1 MPVDFGQRPISVTRA
16 AAVPD
21 VVPGASREPE
31 NDFVQNPS
39 AGASDMKRSLAIE
52 ELGTS
57 FQVEK
62 RVPLVRLKGHWL
74 KAAGFT
80 AGKRVTVT
88 CLSPGVME
96 LRAETVSAT
105 LNLILGGAPEGKPD
119 LPRAVPDGSR
129 AGVRGL
135 AEAPTGSAV
144 PAGLAPGLDCARWL
158 QAGSLGGSERNPLG
172 HSQGFPLGNGRVAA
186 CVPSWEVSVPPQST
200 PDPSRPSPDFP
211 AKPSINEDSA

>member
-1 MPVDFGQRPISVTRA
+1 M
-16 AAVPD
+16 
-21 VVPGASREPE
+21 PGA
-31 NDFVQNPS
+31 DFVQNPS

-105 LNLILGGAPEGKPD
+105 LNLILGGAPEGKP
-119 LPRAVPDGSR
+119 SR
-129 AGVRGL
+129 PARFL
-135 AEAPTGSAV
+135 REPEAPTGSDRPAYRLDLPPDLTV
-144 PAGLAPGLDCARWL
+144 PAGSRLAAWAVPNGTRWVIRRVFPSAPAGLPLASPPGKLA
-158 QAGSLGGSERNPLG
+158 SHRNRLPILCRPPL
-172 HSQGFPLGNGRVAA
+172 
-186 CVPSWEVSVPPQST
+186 
-200 PDPSRPSPDFP
+200 DFP
-211 AKPSINEDSA
+211 AKPRINEDSP

>member
-1 MPVDFGQRPISVTRA
+1 
-16 AAVPD
+16 
-21 VVPGASREPE
+21 
-31 NDFVQNPS
+31 
-39 AGASDMKRSLAIE
+39 MKRSLAIE

-96 LRAETVSAT
+96 LRAETVSST
-105 LNLILGGAPEGKPD
+105 LNLILGGAPDGKPD
-119 LPRAVPDGSR
+119 LPRAVPEGSR

-135 AEAPTGSAV
+135 AEVPTGSPI

-172 HSQGFPLGNGRVAA
+172 HSQGFPLGTGRVAA
-186 CVPSWEVSVPPQST
+186 CVPPQST
-200 PDPSRPSPDFP
+200 PDPKSPVP
-211 AKPSINEDSA
+211 GLPRQTENQ

>member
-1 MPVDFGQRPISVTRA
+1 
-16 AAVPD
+16 
-21 VVPGASREPE
+21 
-31 NDFVQNPS
+31 
-39 AGASDMKRSLAIE
+39 MKRSLAIE

-74 KAAGFT
+74 KAAGFP

-119 LPRAVPDGSR
+119 LPCAVPEGSR

-135 AEAPTGSAV
+135 AEVPTGSAI
-144 PAGLAPGLDCARWL
+144 PAGLVPGLDCARWL

-172 HSQGFPLGNGRVAA
+172 HSQGFPIGTGRVAA
-186 CVPSWEVSVPPQST
+186 CVRSWEVSVPPQST

-211 AKPSINEDSA
+211 AKPRINEDSA

>member
-1 MPVDFGQRPISVTRA
+1 MLVDFGQRPISVTRA

-21 VVPGASREPE
+21 VVPGASYEPE
-31 NDFVQNPS
+31 IDFVQNRS

-119 LPRAVPDGSR
+119 LPRAVPEGSR
-129 AGVRGL
+129 ARVRGL
-135 AEAPTGSAV
+135 AEAPTDSAV
-144 PAGLAPGLDCARWL
+144 PAGLAPR
-158 QAGSLGGSERNPLG
+158 
-172 HSQGFPLGNGRVAA
+172 
-186 CVPSWEVSVPPQST
+186 T
-200 PDPSRPSPDFP
+200 
-211 AKPSINEDSA
+211 

>member
-1 MPVDFGQRPISVTRA
+1 
-16 AAVPD
+16 
-21 VVPGASREPE
+21 
-31 NDFVQNPS
+31 
-39 AGASDMKRSLAIE
+39 MKRSLAIE

-80 AGKRVTVT
+80 AGKRLTVT

-96 LRAETVSAT
+96 LRAETVCTT

-119 LPRAVPDGSR
+119 LPRAVPEGSR

-135 AEAPTGSAV
+135 AEAPTGSAQ
-144 PAGLAPGLDCARWL
+144 PAGPAPGLDCARWL
-158 QAGSLGGSERNPLG
+158 QAGSLGGSEGNPLG
-172 HSQGFPLGNGRVAA
+172 YSRGLPIGTGRVAA
-186 CVPSWEVSVPPQST
+186 CVPSREVSVPPQSNGR
-200 PDPSRPSPDFP
+200 S
-211 AKPSINEDSA
+211 

>member
-1 MPVDFGQRPISVTRA
+1 MALAGMPEI
-16 AAVPD
+16 
-21 VVPGASREPE
+21 
-31 NDFVQNPS
+31 DFVQNPS

-96 LRAETVSAT
+96 LRAETASAT
-105 LNLILGGAPEGKPD
+105 PEGCPVRLAGQAELGAP
-119 LPRAVPDGSR
+119 
-129 AGVRGL
+129 
-135 AEAPTGSAV
+135 
-144 PAGLAPGLDCARWL
+144 
-158 QAGSLGGSERNPLG
+158 
-172 HSQGFPLGNGRVAA
+172 
-186 CVPSWEVSVPPQST
+186 SVCRE
-200 PDPSRPSPDFP
+200 SRPAVATTIAAQPRWT
-211 AKPSINEDSA
+211 

>member
-21 VVPGASREPE
+21 VVPGASCEPE
-31 NDFVQNPS
+31 IDFVQNPS

-96 LRAETVSAT
+96 LRAETVPAT
-105 LNLILGGAPEGKPD
+105 GQASHWA
-119 LPRAVPDGSR
+119 PRAVPEAKS
-129 AGVRGL
+129 AGLPEEIL
-135 AEAPTGSAV
+135 AEY
-144 PAGLAPGLDCARWL
+144 GLEALANLENQRRTMPGFTIA
-158 QAGSLGGSERNPLG
+158 
-172 HSQGFPLGNGRVAA
+172 QG
-186 CVPSWEVSVPPQST
+186 
-200 PDPSRPSPDFP
+200 
-211 AKPSINEDSA
+211 